1 MLDYK
6 RDDERK
12 NGHLRKV
19 DEKKEAKE
27 EDFFNFKKNKKS
39 DLGQLEINVTWLPTP
54 KISNKKTHETR
65 KQEWKE

>member
-1 MLDYK
+1 MAWM
-6 RDDERK
+6 DDAGIRSIVAFKARCGE
-12 NGHLRKV
+12 
-19 DEKKEAKE
+19 KEAKE